1 MLFGYNTDYYSTID
15 FPSSLLQYV
24 ILLGSFSIIRKE
36 SKDYIRKS
44 DLEIVCHSLIGIAT
58 STALYHQHS
67 V

>member
-44 DLEIVCHSLIGIAT
+44 DLEIVCHS
-58 STALYHQHS
+58 
-67 V
+67 